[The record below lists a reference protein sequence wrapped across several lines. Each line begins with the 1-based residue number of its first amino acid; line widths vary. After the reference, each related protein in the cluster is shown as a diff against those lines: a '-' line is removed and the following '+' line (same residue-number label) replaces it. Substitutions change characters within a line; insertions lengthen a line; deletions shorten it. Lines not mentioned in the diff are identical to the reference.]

1 MNTWRNCFRLLALV
15 LGTGWL
21 VASTGCYEYRA
32 IPVGDVRPQD
42 HIRVTR
48 SDSSQTVLEHPVLR
62 GDTLAGTRPLTQEQM
77 RAGMW
82 RSADSVRIPLAD
94 VRQVSK
100 SSFSP
105 GRTVGLVAGMAAGT
119 VGLGV
124 ILLCLGG
131 WCGG

>member
-1 MNTWRNCFRLLALV
+1 MRHRVLIPVLLLLA
-15 LGTGWL
+15 
-21 VASTGCYEYRA
+21 AAGCYQYHV
-32 IPVGDVRPQD
+32 IPVGDVRSHD

-48 SDSSQTVLEHPVLR
+48 GDSTRTVVEHPVLR

-77 RAGMW
+77 RAGMAGMW

-94 VRQVSK
+94 VRQVAK
-100 SSFSP
+100 RSFSL

-131 WCGG
+131 MCGG